1 MSIFFSP
8 RFLRYVLLADAA
20 SCLVTGAMQV
30 VFTDALSHVLQLP
43 AALLGGT
50 GWFLLIYGAAVAW
63 LAVHENVPRVLV
75 WALVAGNLGWAVA
88 CLALLASGWVAPAAW
103 GIAWVLAQAATV
115 TVLAELQWAALRRTR
130 PVGWA

>member
-1 MSIFFSP
+1 MSIFSSP

-20 SCLVTGAMQV
+20 SCLTTGAVQV
-30 VFTDALSHVLQLP
+30 AFTVALEHVLQLP

-63 LAVHENVPRVLV
+63 FAVHEHVPRALV
-75 WALVAGNLGWAVA
+75 WALVAGNLGWAA
-88 CLALLASGWVAPAAW
+88 ASLALLASGWVAPTAW

-115 TVLAELQWAALRRTR
+115 TVLAELQWTALRRSR
-130 PVGWA
+130 PIGWA

>member
-1 MSIFFSP
+1 MSIFASP

-20 SCLVTGAMQV
+20 SCLVTGAMQLA
-30 VFTDALSHVLQLP
+30 FTDALSQVLQLP
-43 AALLGGT
+43 GALLDGT

-63 LAVHENVPRVLV
+63 FAVHEHVPRALV

-88 CLALLASGWVAPAAW
+88 CLALLASGRAAPSAW
-103 GIAWVLAQAATV
+103 GIAWILAQAATV
-115 TVLAELQWAALRRTR
+115 TVLAELQWTALRRTR